1 MNRPSPLYAIVL
13 MCTAAACFVV
23 SNALVKHI
31 GQWLPTGEL
40 LFIRGCFAALILLTV
55 ALASQGTR
63 QLHMIVRRP
72 VLARAT
78 VEGIGSTLFLAS
90 LAWLPLANATAI
102 DLSAPLMLTA
112 LAVVF
117 LGERVPPQRWLAVIA
132 GFVGVLLV
140 AQPRAHDFNAAT
152 LLCIL
157 GTGLHAVRDLLTRR
171 IPADVPSVLVV
182 LSSTIALTVLAG
194 AWTLVEGWQP
204 VDWLHLGWLALGAGF
219 LVGGVLC
226 AVASLRRGALS
237 TVAPFR
243 CLSLPFALVLGFVAW
258 GELPG
263 PLAWAGASL
272 IAASSLCVLHG
283 AKSAHGSLRPVPLL
297 CSTLFDTSCSQL
309 HVIGV
314 GSAAELRLETAAVN
328 SDTRRSAPPRKDT
341 SARCTGRRRR
351 RGACG
356 RRALATTGPWSSW
369 RKATQPMSAANVV
382 KSRRWR
388 GSPRT

>member
-297 CSTLFDTSCSQL
+297 CSTLFDTVRAASCMSS
-309 HVIGV
+309 VW
-314 GSAAELRLETAAVN
+314 AAQQ
-328 SDTRRSAPPRKDT
+328 SCDS
-341 SARCTGRRRR
+341 RRRPSIAIPDDQR
-351 RGACG
+351 HPAKTHQRVAQVDDDGAVHVAV
-356 RRALATTGPWSSW
+356 ALS
-369 RKATQPMSAANVV
+369 QPQAHGQVGA
-382 KSRRWR
+382 K
-388 GSPRT
+388 PRNPCQQRML